1 MADVIVNLLKKINYY
16 STNHNIEINIQ
27 LINTA
32 INYIKQYHRH
42 QRRHSG
48 EPYYYHPIEVAFIVI
63 NYFFD
68 TTTIISALLHDV
80 VEDTNFS
87 INQIKFLFGKE
98 ISLLVDRLTKL
109 DNNCVVK
116 FKLSDEESS
125 YKLVNINE
133 SDKKVFVIKLCDRLH
148 NMRTIKYIKSIEKR
162 KKIALETLQIFIPI
176 ARYVGIKEIEMELK
190 YLAIKTLNVLNENSI
205 EK

>member
-1 MADVIVNLLKKINYY
+1 M
-16 STNHNIEINIQ
+16 
-27 LINTA
+27 
-32 INYIKQYHRH
+32 
-42 QRRHSG
+42 
-48 EPYYYHPIEVAFIVI
+48 
-63 NYFFD
+63 
-68 TTTIISALLHDV
+68 LHDV